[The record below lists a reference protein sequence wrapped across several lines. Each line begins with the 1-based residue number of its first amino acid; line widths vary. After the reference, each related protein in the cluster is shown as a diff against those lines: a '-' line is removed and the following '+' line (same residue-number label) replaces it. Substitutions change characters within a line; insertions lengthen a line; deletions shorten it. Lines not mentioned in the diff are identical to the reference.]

1 MTLLPCACATPV
13 AKPPPDE
20 RMDAP
25 CRLLTPPPRTSRPS
39 SVRSTRRS
47 GRCRTSWRASPQ
59 ASRGETSGVELSGIT
74 LATAD
79 LRPGEAF
86 VAIRGVNR
94 HGAEFAPAAAA
105 KGAVAIVTD
114 AEGADLAE
122 GSGLPV
128 VVVENPRAML
138 GALSAWVY
146 GTGVDDDLPILF
158 GTTGTNGKT
167 SVSHLL
173 EGILGQLGI
182 VTGLSSTAERHIAGE
197 VIVSRLTTP
206 EASEFHA
213 LLALMRERGVE
224 AVAVEVSAQA
234 LSRHRVDGLVFDVA
248 GFTNLTHDHLDDY
261 ADMREYFEAK
271 LPLFRPDRAK
281 RAVISLDSAPG
292 FEVVERSE
300 VPFVTVGTPAI
311 AADPDAAAGAD
322 WIVEILDEKPAGTQ
336 FRLSSRD
343 GRTLTTVVPVIG
355 RHMAAN
361 AGLAIVMILE
371 GGYAWADLV
380 AALDSTAGG
389 SGRIDA
395 HLPGR
400 TQLVSGEHG
409 PAVYVDFGH
418 SPDAF
423 EKTLA
428 AVRRVTPGKVLMLFG
443 ADGDR
448 DATKRRDMG
457 RTAALGSDI
466 LVITDHHPRFEDPAS
481 IRATLLEG
489 ARRAQPDAEIYE
501 YSPPERAIV
510 EAVALVGD
518 GDAILWAGPGHQDY
532 RDIRGVRTPYSARE
546 LARRAL
552 RAAGWDVPEPHW
564 AVPYPPEA

>member
-1 MTLLPCACATPV
+1 MTGAPSNLPPV
-13 AKPPPDE
+13 LRPEAPPSRSLAE
-20 RMDAP
+20 LARSFAREVRGDA
-25 CRLLTPPPRTSRPS
+25 
-39 SVRSTRRS
+39 
-47 GRCRTSWRASPQ
+47 
-59 ASRGETSGVELSGIT
+59 EGVEVHGIT

-79 LRPGEAF
+79 LRPGEVF

-94 HGAEFAPAAAA
+94 HGAELAADAAA

-114 AEGADLAE
+114 AEGAPLAE
-122 GSGLPV
+122 ASGLPV
-128 VVVENPRAML
+128 LVVDDPRAAL

-146 GTGVDDDLPILF
+146 GTGPGDDLPILF

-173 EGILGQLGI
+173 AGILGQLG
-182 VTGLSSTAERHIAGE
+182 VTAGLSSTAERHIAGR

-213 LLALMRERGVE
+213 LLALMRERGVA

-234 LSRHRVDGLVFDVA
+234 LSRHRVDGVVFDVA
-248 GFTNLTHDHLDDY
+248 GFTNLSHDHLDDY
-261 ADMREYFEAK
+261 ADMREYLEAK
-271 LPLFRPDRAK
+271 LPLFRTDRAR
-281 RAVISLDSAPG
+281 RAVVSLDSDAG
-292 FEVVERSE
+292 AEVVARCE
-300 VPFVTVGTPAI
+300 VPCTTIVTPAI
-311 AADPDAAAGAD
+311 AADPAAEAD
-322 WIVEILDEKPAGTQ
+322 WTVEIRAERQSGTE
-336 FRLSSRD
+336 FALTARD
-343 GRTLTTVVPVIG
+343 GRSLTTTVPVIG

-361 AGLAIVMILE
+361 AGLAIVMLLE
-371 GGYAWADLV
+371 GGFAWDALV
-380 AALDSTAGG
+380 AALDG
-389 SGRIDA
+389 GRIDA

-400 TQLVSGEHG
+400 TQRVSDEAG

-428 AVRRVTPGKVLMLFG
+428 AVRRVTPGRVLMLFG

-448 DATKRRDMG
+448 DATKRLDMG
-457 RTAALGSDI
+457 RTAVLGSDI
-466 LVITDHHPRFEDPAS
+466 LVVTDHHPRYEDPDS

-489 ARRAQPDAEIYE
+489 ARAARPDAEIHE
-501 YSPPERAIV
+501 FSPPERAIA
-510 EAVALVGD
+510 EAVRMVGE

-552 RAAGWDVPEPHW
+552 RDAGWPVPDPAW
-564 AVPYPPEA
+564 PVPYPED

>member
-1 MTLLPCACATPV
+1 MPT
-13 AKPPPDE
+13 
-20 RMDAP
+20 DAP
-25 CRLLTPPPRTSRPS
+25 SNLPPVLRPDAPPTHTVADLATRFAADVRGDVEGAMLT
-39 SVRSTRRS
+39 
-47 GRCRTSWRASPQ
+47 G
-59 ASRGETSGVELSGIT
+59 LT

-79 LRPGEAF
+79 LRPGDVF
-86 VAIRGVNR
+86 VAVQGVNR
-94 HGAEFAPAAAA
+94 HGAEFAQAAAE
-105 KGAVAIVTD
+105 KGAVAVVTD
-114 AEGADLAE
+114 AAGADVAAAT
-122 GSGLPV
+122 GLPV
-128 VVVENPRAML
+128 LVVDDPRGLL
-138 GALSAWVY
+138 GDLSAWVY
-146 GTGVDDDLPILF
+146 STGRDDDLPTLF

-173 EGILGQLGI
+173 EGILGQLG
-182 VTGLSSTAERHIAGE
+182 VTTGLSSTAERHIAGQ

-206 EASEFHA
+206 EAYEMHA

-234 LSRHRVDGLVFDVA
+234 LSRRRVDGIVFDVA

-271 LPLFRPDRAK
+271 LPLFRADRSR
-281 RAVISLDSAPG
+281 RAVVCIDSAAG
-292 FEVVERSE
+292 AEVVSRSE
-300 VPFVTVGTPAI
+300 VPTITVGTPAL
-311 AADPDAAAGAD
+311 ASDPDAAAAAD
-322 WIVEILDEKPAGTQ
+322 WVVEILDERQVGTE
-336 FRLSSRD
+336 FRLTARD
-343 GRTLTTVVPVIG
+343 GRTLTTLVPVIG

-371 GGYAWADLV
+371 GGYAWERLTD
-380 AALDSTAGG
+380 ALDG
-389 SGRIDA
+389 GRIEA
-395 HLPGR
+395 YLPGR
-400 TQLVSGEHG
+400 TELVSGETG

-428 AVRRVTPGKVLMLFG
+428 AVRRVTPGKVVMLFG

-448 DATKRRDMG
+448 DATKRHDMG
-457 RTAALGSDI
+457 RTGVEGSDI
-466 LVITDHHPRFEDPAS
+466 LVVTDHHPRHEDPDS
-481 IRATLLEG
+481 IRATLVEG
-489 ARRAQPDAEIYE
+489 ARRARPDAEIHE
-501 YSPPERAIV
+501 FSPPERAII

-552 RAAGWDVPEPHW
+552 REAGWPVPEPHW
-564 AVPYPPEA
+564 PVPYPEHETPASDPLRPVYPQA

>member
-1 MTLLPCACATPV
+1 MPTADAAPSNLPPV
-13 AKPPPDE
+13 LRPEHPP
-20 RMDAP
+20 
-25 CRLLTPPPRTSRPS
+25 
-39 SVRSTRRS
+39 VRSLPELVARFAT
-47 GRCRTSWRASPQ
+47 

-114 AEGADLAE
+114 AEGAALAE

-173 EGILGQLGI
+173 EGILGQLGV
-182 VTGLSSTAERHIAGE
+182 VTGLSSTAERHIAGQI
-197 VIVSRLTTP
+197 VVSRLTTP
-206 EASEFHA
+206 EAYEMHA

-234 LSRHRVDGLVFDVA
+234 LSRRRVDGLVFDVA
-248 GFTNLTHDHLDDY
+248 AFTNLSHDHLDDY

-271 LPLFRPDRAK
+271 LPLFLPDRAR
-281 RAVISLDSAPG
+281 RAVISLDSASAI
-292 FEVVERSE
+292 EVVARCE

-311 AADPDAAAGAD
+311 ATDPDAAAGAD
-322 WIVEILDEKPAGTQ
+322 WVVEILEERLTGTE
-336 FRLSSRD
+336 FRLTSSD
-343 GRTLTTVVPVIG
+343 GRSLTTIVPVIG

-361 AGLAIVMILE
+361 AGLAIVMILDALE
-371 GGYAWADLV
+371 RDGGIHAY
-380 AALDSTAGG
+380 
-389 SGRIDA
+389 
-395 HLPGR
+395 LPGR
-400 TQLVSGEHG
+400 TERVSGERG

-428 AVRRVTPGKVLMLFG
+428 AVRRVTPGTVVMLFG

-448 DATKRRDMG
+448 DATKRHDMG
-457 RTAALGSDI
+457 RTAVNGSDI
-466 LVITDHHPRFEDPAS
+466 LVITDHHPRHENPDT

-489 ARRAQPDAEIYE
+489 ARRARPDADIREF
-501 YSPPERAIV
+501 SPPERAII
-510 EAVALVGD
+510 EAVKLVGD

-532 RDIRGVRTPYSARE
+532 RDIRGARTPYSARE

-552 RAAGWDVPEPHW
+552 RDAGWPVPEPHW
-564 AVPYPPEA
+564 PVPYPADSTPLSDPTRPID